1 MNMIYYITFV
11 IFLTVVILSQTYA
24 PGECNGNPEPSVVW
38 IILLVLTLILIVREL
53 IQFYILQKKWRYFC
67 NLDNILEVFII
78 ATTIPI
84 LAGNCS
90 KLLAAVTLLLAWMEV
105 ILQLGCIHKLAIYNE
120 MLKRVTL
127 SYLMFLLWYLPL
139 ILAFSFSFYKLHKEE
154 NPSEGK
160 SGTFHVGNES
170 GNFSVQDDNDDFFR
184 HIHLSLLKAIVMMIG
199 EFDASSM
206 SFENGRYFV
215 FLFFVFMMTI
225 VLMNLLNGL
234 AVSDTQAIKND
245 AELVAQ
251 RSRVKLVHHFESV
264 VFGGP
269 HLNCCSCKHT
279 GGCPSLCY
287 QWRRRLQKAISLFPY
302 TLPDGYMTEVCK
314 NGKRYINLKMEKID
328 SDKEFRSDTCFSV
341 GKYRLRIYVD
351 REVLIAAKDIAIRK
365 KKQSQ
370 HENNQIVDRIAKVE
384 EDLQG
389 CMKQIANLEG
399 LLKQLII
406 NSGQK

>member
-1 MNMIYYITFV
+1 MSKTN
-11 IFLTVVILSQTYA
+11 A
-24 PGECNGNPEPSVVW
+24 AGKCNGNPEPSVVW
-38 IILLVLTLILIVREL
+38 IILLVLTLILVVREIMQL
-53 IQFYILQKKWRYFC
+53 CILLENWRYLR

-78 ATTIPI
+78 VTTILI

-105 ILQLGCIHKLAIYNE
+105 ILQLGCIHNLAVYNE

-127 SYLMFLLWYLPL
+127 SYLMFLLWYFPL
-139 ILAFSFSFYKLHKEE
+139 ILAFSFSFYKLHDKVE

-160 SGTFHVGNES
+160 NGTFHVGNES
-170 GNFSVQDDNDDFFR
+170 GNFSIQDDNDNDNDSVDFYGY
-184 HIHLSLLKAIVMMIG
+184 IGLSLLKTVVMMIG

-206 SFENGRYFV
+206 SFENGNYFV

-245 AELVAQ
+245 AELVAH
-251 RSRVKLVHHFESV
+251 RSRVNVVHHFESV

-287 QWRRRLQKAISLFPY
+287 QWRRRLQNAISLFPD
-302 TLPDGYMTEVCK
+302 TLPVGYLPVVCK
-314 NGKRYINLKMEKID
+314 HGIQYINLKMEKID
-328 SDKEFRSDTCFSV
+328 GDKDFRPDTCFSV
-341 GKYRLRIYVD
+341 GKYRLGLDVD
-351 REVLIAAKDIAIRK
+351 REVLIAAKDIAIRRK
-365 KKQSQ
+365 EQSQ
-370 HENNQIVDRIAKVE
+370 HENNQIADRITKVE

-389 CMKQIANLEG
+389 CMKQIANLET
-399 LLKQLII
+399 LLKQLIN